1 MRGELLPVWAETWR
15 HIWTKL
21 SQHPDAPEDLFPEL
35 FRAWTR
41 VPTPPV
47 EPVLTGDLDH
57 DGRLVRPEDI
67 RAREDYET
75 ALTAYGRDRAH
86 YEETIGDAARAKF
99 AFRKILPAIANSEA
113 EAVSVLERSFKIVEQ
128 SDTDSIRNRYFNL
141 VESFLAKF
149 SLRYDLRRP
158 FTLHPTLP
166 GIFARMV
173 TELKVVTRADAHLQQ
188 LMQDFED
195 AIRDLRADTSS
206 NRIRTC
212 IQRQVN
218 LLEALGQACPTVT
231 ENTLGRICDQLGTLP
246 NTVWPHDRV
255 REAMKD
261 LYKFACDYPGIRHGG
276 TPANARRDID
286 MRDMV
291 AISVLLAGFTP
302 YLSHQVDSN
311 IVYSG

>member
-1 MRGELLPVWAETWR
+1 MRGELLPVWSETWR
-15 HIWTKL
+15 DIWTKL
-21 SQHPDAPEDLFPEL
+21 ARHPDAPPDIFSEL
-35 FRAWTR
+35 YREFAPALITR
-41 VPTPPV
+41 PTPEALAEIV
-47 EPVLTGDLDH
+47 GAAATAKRAFLRINVSETKGEAA
-57 DGRLVRPEDI
+57 LVAFLE
-67 RAREDYET
+67 
-75 ALTAYGRDRAH
+75 RAH
-86 YEETIGDAARAKF
+86 SVTVDLGGDP
-99 AFRKILPAIANSEA
+99 LANH
-113 EAVSVLERSFKIVEQ
+113 
-128 SDTDSIRNRYFNL
+128 YFVL
-141 VESFLAKF
+141 VENFVTKF

-166 GIFARMV
+166 GVFARMV
-173 TELKVVTRADAHLQQ
+173 TELKAVTNADAHLQR
-188 LMQDFED
+188 LMRDFED

-206 NRIRTC
+206 NRIRMC

-231 ENTLGRICDQLGTLP
+231 ENTLGRICDQLGTPP
-246 NTVWPHDRV
+246 NATWPHDRV

-276 TPANARRDID
+276 TPAHARRDID

-311 IVYSG
+311 LIYSG

>member
-1 MRGELLPVWAETWR
+1 MRGELLPVWSETWR
-15 HIWTKL
+15 DIWTKL
-21 SQHPDAPEDLFPEL
+21 AKHPGAPVDLFSEL
-35 FRAWTR
+35 YREFAPAFTIS
-41 VPTPPV
+41 PTPETLADIV
-47 EPVLTGDLDH
+47 GTASKAKLAFRRVNLGGTKGEGA
-57 DGRLVRPEDI
+57 LVAFLE
-67 RAREDYET
+67 
-75 ALTAYGRDRAH
+75 RAH
-86 YEETIGDAARAKF
+86 GVAVDLGGDP
-99 AFRKILPAIANSEA
+99 LANH
-113 EAVSVLERSFKIVEQ
+113 
-128 SDTDSIRNRYFNL
+128 YFIL
-141 VESFLAKF
+141 VENFLTKF

-166 GIFARMV
+166 GVFARMV
-173 TELKVVTRADAHLQQ
+173 TELKTVSKADAHLQQ

-206 NRIRTC
+206 NRIRMC

-218 LLEALGQACPTVT
+218 LLEALGRAYPTVT

-246 NTVWPHDRV
+246 NAVWPHDRV
-255 REAMKD
+255 RDAMKD

-276 TPANARRDID
+276 TPASARRDID

-311 IVYSG
+311 IAYSG

>member
-1 MRGELLPVWAETWR
+1 
-15 HIWTKL
+15 
-21 SQHPDAPEDLFPEL
+21 
-35 FRAWTR
+35 
-41 VPTPPV
+41 
-47 EPVLTGDLDH
+47 
-57 DGRLVRPEDI
+57 
-67 RAREDYET
+67 
-75 ALTAYGRDRAH
+75 
-86 YEETIGDAARAKF
+86 
-99 AFRKILPAIANSEA
+99 
-113 EAVSVLERSFKIVEQ
+113 
-128 SDTDSIRNRYFNL
+128 
-141 VESFLAKF
+141 
-149 SLRYDLRRP
+149 
-158 FTLHPTLP
+158 
-166 GIFARMV
+166 MV